1 MPPSFHFTDRRAE
14 TGPDVQ
20 ILLPPFSI
28 QGLNHG
34 ETIFTSMNKNA
45 EPGAGKPRPGN
56 TLGVLSEHPQ
66 SKTIRRRRR
75 IFRGML

>member
-1 MPPSFHFTDRRAE
+1 MPPSFHFIDRRAE
-14 TGPDVQ
+14 IGPDVQ
-20 ILLPPFSI
+20 TFLPPFSI
-28 QGLNHG
+28 QGENHG

-45 EPGAGKPRPGN
+45 QSGAGKPTPGN

-66 SKTIRRRRR
+66 SKTIRRCRR